1 MSLLSS
7 LRPAVWVI
15 SEMRIK
21 WKYEKLIQNILHL
34 TYYPH
39 FKLNIIL
46 VLWLVQSVTALKE
59 VNIAHKKKRSLLASL
74 LSCFH
79 EITVNFLNILYIETD
94 LHRILIFLCMNICV
108 YKPQNL
114 LLNYL
119 LWILHKLSSDSLAL
133 VLQIN
138 RIILLHH
145 CIVSQYLDK
154 KHSDLLS
161 RGRWRAENLMKRNY
175 LFP

>member
-1 MSLLSS
+1 MNSKHFTLDLLSS
-7 LRPAVWVI
+7 FQ
-15 SEMRIK
+15 IK
-21 WKYEKLIQNILHL
+21 HYFE
-34 TYYPH
+34 P
-39 FKLNIIL
+39 
-46 VLWLVQSVTALKE
+46 LVQSVTALKE
-59 VNIAHKKKRSLLASL
+59 VNIAHKKDRSLLASL

-79 EITVNFLNILYIETD
+79 EITVNFLNILYMETD